1 MTKDYIICGI
11 DPGIERVG
19 IAIITKNLNTTPKE
33 NLIFSECFKTS
44 KDLLIEERLSIIYN
58 HIDEII
64 NKYKPQIVVIE
75 KIFFTV
81 NIKTAITVAHA
92 RGSILANIGKHNIKI
107 IELTPTEIKS
117 AVTGNGASGK
127 DAILK
132 MVPKIIQLDT
142 AKMGDDEI
150 DAIAIA
156 LAGSS
161 RVRYSQFNTK

>member
-1 MTKDYIICGI
+1 MQENYIICGI

-19 IAIITKNLNTTPKE
+19 IAIINKNLKTKPKE
-33 NLIFSECFKTS
+33 ELVFSECFKTS
-44 KDLLIEERLSIIYN
+44 KNLNLENRLSIIYN
-58 HIDEII
+58 HINEVIK
-64 NKYKPQIVVIE
+64 KYKPQVVVIE

-92 RGSILANIGKHNIKI
+92 RGAILANIGAHNIEI

-117 AVTGNGASGK
+117 AITGNGASSK

-132 MVPKIIQLDT
+132 MVPKIIQIDT
-142 AKMGDDEI
+142 TKMGDDEI

-161 RVRYSQFNTK
+161 HIRYSQFKTK

>member
-1 MTKDYIICGI
+1 MNNDYIICGI

-19 IAIITKNLNTTPKE
+19 IAIINKNLNTNPKE
-33 NLIFSECFKTS
+33 KLIFSECFKTS
-44 KDLLIEERLSIIYN
+44 KNLDIEKRLFHIYEHIEEIIK
-58 HIDEII
+58 
-64 NKYKPQIVVIE
+64 KYKPNVVIIE

-92 RGSILANIGKHNIKI
+92 RGAILASIGKQNIKI

-127 DAILK
+127 PEILK
-132 MVPKIIQLDT
+132 MMPKIIQIDT
-142 AKMGDDEI
+142 SKMGDDEI

-161 RVRYSQFNTK
+161 RIRYSQLSLK